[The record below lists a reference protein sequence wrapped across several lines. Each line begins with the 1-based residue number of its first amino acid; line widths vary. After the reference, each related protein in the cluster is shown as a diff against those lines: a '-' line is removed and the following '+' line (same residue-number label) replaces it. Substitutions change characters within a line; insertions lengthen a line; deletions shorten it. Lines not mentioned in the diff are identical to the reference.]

1 MPGGVLTAAIIEC
14 VPNFSE
20 GRRKDVVDKIV
31 HSIRSVPGT
40 KVLDVES
47 DADHNRSVI
56 TFVGSKESVHESAFR
71 GARAAAELIDLT
83 KHTGEHPRMGALDV
97 LPFIPI
103 SGATMEDCI
112 EVANRTAARIWK
124 SLKVP
129 CYMYEAAA
137 KRPERRNLENV
148 RRGQF
153 EGLREAVLTDDSR
166 YPDYGSK
173 GLHPTAGATAVG
185 ARMPLIAFNVNLD
198 STDVEAAKAIA
209 KKIRASSGGMPHVK
223 ALGFTLKEKNMVQVS
238 MNLTD
243 YTVTPISK
251 VFDAVRAE
259 ADSLGVKVANGEIIG
274 LIPLDSVCDLAA
286 SFLKLDGFTSKQV
299 LERRIWA

>member
-1 MPGGVLTAAIIEC
+1 MAAVIEC

-47 DADHNRSVI
+47 DPDHNRSVI
-56 TFVGSKESVHESAFR
+56 TYTGTRESVGESAFR
-71 GARAAAELIDLT
+71 GARAALELIDLT
-83 KHTGEHPRMGALDV
+83 KHKGEHPRMGALDV
-97 LPFIPI
+97 LPFIPVQE
-103 SGATMEDCI
+103 ATMEDCI
-112 EVANRTAARIWK
+112 DIANRTAARIAK
-124 SLKVP
+124 ELKIP

-137 KRPERRNLENV
+137 KRPDRRNLENV

-153 EGLREAVLTDDSR
+153 EGLREAVLTDDTR
-166 YPDYGSK
+166 YPDYGPRM
-173 GLHPTAGATAVG
+173 LHPTAGATAVG
-185 ARMPLIAFNVNLD
+185 ARMPLVAFNVNLR
-198 STDVEAAKAIA
+198 STDVSVAKDIA

-223 ALGFTLKEKNMVQVS
+223 ALGFTLQDKGMVQIS

-251 VFDAVRAE
+251 VFDAIRAE
-259 ADSLGVKVANGEIIG
+259 ADARGVEIANGEIIG
-274 LIPLDSVCDLAA
+274 LIPLDAVCDLAA
-286 SFLKLDGFTSKQV
+286 RLLRLEGFTSRQI
-299 LERRIWA
+299 LERRIWC

>member
-1 MPGGVLTAAIIEC
+1 MAAVIEC

-47 DADHNRSVI
+47 DPDHNRSVI
-56 TFVGSKESVHESAFR
+56 TYTGTRESVGESAFR
-71 GARAAAELIDLT
+71 GARAALELIDLT
-83 KHTGEHPRMGALDV
+83 KHKGEHPRMGALDV
-97 LPFIPI
+97 LPFIPVQE
-103 SGATMEDCI
+103 ATMEDCI
-112 EVANRTAARIWK
+112 DIANRTAARIAK
-124 SLKVP
+124 ELKIP

-137 KRPERRNLENV
+137 KRPDRRNLENV

-153 EGLREAVLTDDSR
+153 EGLREAVLTDDTR
-166 YPDYGSK
+166 YPDYGPRM
-173 GLHPTAGATAVG
+173 LHPTAGATAVG
-185 ARMPLIAFNVNLD
+185 ARMPLVAFNVNLR
-198 STDVEAAKAIA
+198 STDVSVAKDIA

-223 ALGFTLKEKNMVQVS
+223 ALGFTLQDKGMVQVS

-251 VFDAVRAE
+251 VFDAIREE
-259 ADSLGVKVANGEIIG
+259 ADARGVEIANGEIIG
-274 LIPLDSVCDLAA
+274 LIPLDVVCDLAA
-286 SFLKLDGFTSKQV
+286 RFLKLEGFTSRQI
-299 LERRIWA
+299 LEKRIWC

>member
-1 MPGGVLTAAIIEC
+1 MAAVIEC

-47 DADHNRSVI
+47 DPDHNRSVI
-56 TFVGSKESVHESAFR
+56 TYTGTRESVGESAFR
-71 GARAAAELIDLT
+71 GARAALELIDLT
-83 KHTGEHPRMGALDV
+83 KHKGEHPRMGALDV
-97 LPFIPI
+97 LPFIPVQE
-103 SGATMEDCI
+103 ATMEDCI
-112 EVANRTAARIWK
+112 DIANRTAARIAK
-124 SLKVP
+124 ELKIP

-137 KRPERRNLENV
+137 KRPDRRNLENV

-153 EGLREAVLTDDSR
+153 EGLREAVLTDDTR
-166 YPDYGSK
+166 YPDYGPRM
-173 GLHPTAGATAVG
+173 LHPTAGATAVG
-185 ARMPLIAFNVNLD
+185 ARMPLVAFNVNLR
-198 STDVEAAKAIA
+198 STDVNVAKDIA

-223 ALGFTLKEKNMVQVS
+223 ALGFTLQDKGMVQIS

-251 VFDAVRAE
+251 VFDAIRAE
-259 ADSLGVKVANGEIIG
+259 ADARGVEIANGEIIG
-274 LIPLDSVCDLAA
+274 LIPLDVVCDLAA
-286 SFLKLDGFTSKQV
+286 RFLKLEGFTSRQI
-299 LERRIWA
+299 LEKRIWC

>member
-1 MPGGVLTAAIIEC
+1 MAAVIEC

-47 DADHNRSVI
+47 DPDHNRSVI
-56 TFVGSKESVHESAFR
+56 TYTGTRESVGESAFR
-71 GARAAAELIDLT
+71 GARAALELIDLT
-83 KHTGEHPRMGALDV
+83 KHKGEHPRMGALDV
-97 LPFIPI
+97 LPFIPVQE
-103 SGATMEDCI
+103 ATMEDCI
-112 EVANRTAARIWK
+112 DIANRTAARIAK
-124 SLKVP
+124 ELKIP

-137 KRPERRNLENV
+137 KRPDRRNLENV

-153 EGLREAVLTDDSR
+153 EGLREAVLTDDTR
-166 YPDYGSK
+166 YPDYGPRM
-173 GLHPTAGATAVG
+173 LHPTAGATAVG
-185 ARMPLIAFNVNLD
+185 ARMPLVAFNVNLR
-198 STDVEAAKAIA
+198 STDVSVAKDIA

-223 ALGFTLKEKNMVQVS
+223 ALGFTLQDKGMVQIS

-251 VFDAVRAE
+251 VFDAIRAE
-259 ADSLGVKVANGEIIG
+259 ADARGVEIANGEIIG
-274 LIPLDSVCDLAA
+274 LIPLDVVCDLAA
-286 SFLKLDGFTSKQV
+286 RFLKLEGFTSRQI
-299 LERRIWA
+299 LEKRIWC